1 MGKHSNLA
9 VGLDIGTT
17 KISAVVGELA
27 PEGGLE
33 VIGVGHRPSKGLRR
47 GIIVDID
54 STAEAMALAI
64 EDAEVMAAVRI
75 DGVYVGLG
83 GSQVE
88 GVTTEA
94 SIELGAKEVM
104 AKDVQQ
110 LIDMTRTLTLPDNTE
125 ILQVIP
131 IEFRLDGEVGIPN
144 PIGMRGSKLEIV
156 AQVITAAI
164 PALASL
170 MKVTQ
175 AAKIDVREIVVQQVA
190 SARAVLSDDEQHLG
204 VAVID
209 IGGGTSDI
217 AIYSGGT
224 LRHLTSLPVGGNHIT
239 HDLAVG
245 LRTPVAEAERLKRQY
260 GCAQLSLIKSDD
272 TVAVPV
278 LGSKT
283 MQSIPRK
290 FIGEIIEC
298 RVEEVFALALQHLQ
312 QSGWYGE
319 LAAGVVLTGGASA
332 MPGMVQSAEAIFEL
346 PVRLGSALHISGL
359 ADLVQNPM
367 YTTGVG
373 LALYGS
379 DRVLDGELTRIN
391 PRRGRHLFRRLSMWW
406 QNFF

>member
-1 MGKHSNLA
+1 LV

-27 PEGGLE
+27 ADGGLE

-47 GIIVDID
+47 GIIVDIE

-75 DGVYVGLG
+75 EGVYVGLG
-83 GSQVE
+83 GGQVE
-88 GVTTEA
+88 GVTAEG
-94 SIELGAKEVM
+94 SIELGTKEVTP
-104 AKDVQQ
+104 KDVQQ
-110 LIDMTRTLTLPDNTE
+110 VIDTTRLLPLPGNSE
-125 ILQVIP
+125 ILQVAP
-131 IEFRLDGEVGIPN
+131 IEFRLDGETGITN
-144 PIGMRGSKLEIV
+144 PIGMRGAKLGIV
-156 AQVITAAI
+156 AHVITAAS
-164 PALASL
+164 PAVASL

-175 AAKIDVREIVVQQVA
+175 AAKIDVREIIAQQVA
-190 SARAVLSDDEQHLG
+190 CTRAVLTDDERHLG
-204 VAVID
+204 AAVVD

-224 LRHLTSLPVGGNHIT
+224 LRHLTSLPVGGNHVT

-272 TVAVPV
+272 MVAVPV

-283 MQSIPRK
+283 MQSMPRK
-290 FIGEIIEC
+290 LIGEIIEC
-298 RVEEVFALALQHLQ
+298 RVEEIFALALQHLQ
-312 QSGWYGE
+312 DSGWYDG
-319 LAAGVVLTGGASA
+319 LSAGVVLTGGASA
-332 MPGMVQSAEAIFEL
+332 MAGMVQAAEAIFEL
-346 PVRLGSALHISGL
+346 PVRLGTPQHISGL
-359 ADLVQNPM
+359 ADLVHNPT

-373 LALYGS
+373 LALYGR
-379 DRVLDGELTRIN
+379 DRLLAGESIRSNQGGVSGLWQ
-391 PRRGRHLFRRLSMWW
+391 RLSLWW